1 MSKPSLAKSLL
12 SSSISQHSKLFY
24 GIGLTALLTI
34 PAQQVL
40 AGGFQLSDHSITSL
54 GRNHAGYGV
63 VGDDASA
70 VQFNPAGLTLL
81 KKRQAQF
88 GLTLNSI
95 DGEVENDGSNIN
107 GTAFSGSDDDGT
119 PDFAS
124 APNAY
129 YIHPINDRLVF
140 GLGITAPFGTDTDYD
155 DDFFGRFSGTTTEL
169 TVIDI
174 NPSIGYKINDI
185 VSVGFGVS
193 YQTLDVT
200 LDSAIPL
207 QSGLVA
213 GGFDG
218 AFNADG
224 DSEDFGFNVGIT
236 FNLPDNSRIG
246 LSYRSGIEH
255 DIDVDAEFI
264 IPPQAAA
271 LGAAGNALI
280 AAAGDF
286 DASADFESPA
296 TAYLG
301 YYKPL
306 SDNYFLTVGVRWT
319 EWSVFNEIR
328 IEFDNQATALT
339 QNDVVTEIDWE
350 NSFTYAIGLDGRI
363 NDKWT
368 WRTGLSY
375 TETPVPTDTRSVRTI
390 DSDRTAI
397 SFGATYNVTPKLAL
411 DFAYRYISFDDADIN
426 QSFNTLAGES
436 GATIGEVEA
445 EVHTVAIQ
453 ANYKF

>member
-1 MSKPSLAKSLL
+1 MSKPSLTKSLL

-34 PAQQVL
+34 PAQQAL

-81 KKRQAQF
+81 KKRQIQL
-88 GLTLNSI
+88 GLTFNDI
-95 DGEVENDGSNIN
+95 DGEVEDNGSTGVAAAGLN
-107 GTAFSGSDDDGT
+107 GNSDDDGT
-119 PDFAS
+119 PDNAS
-124 APNAY
+124 APSAY
-129 YIHPINDRLVF
+129 FIQPINDRLVF

-155 DDFFGRFSGTTTEL
+155 DDFFGRFSGTETEL
-169 TVIDI
+169 TIIDI

-200 LDSAIPL
+200 LDSALAFGP
-207 QSGLVA
+207 SPTPE
-213 GGFDG
+213 G
-218 AFNADG
+218 AFEADG
-224 DSEDFGFNVGIT
+224 DSEDFGFNVGVT
-236 FNLPDNSRIG
+236 FNLPDKSRIG

-255 DIDVDAEFI
+255 DIDVDTATST
-264 IPPQAAA
+264 P
-271 LGAAGNALI
+271 LGNSTDG
-280 AAAGDF
+280 
-286 DASADFESPA
+286 ASADFESPA

-301 YYKPL
+301 YYKPI
-306 SDNYFLTVGVRWT
+306 SKNYFLTAGIRWT

-328 IEFDNQATALT
+328 IDFDTAGAP
-339 QNDVVTEIDWE
+339 DAVTEIDWE

-368 WRTGLSY
+368 WRTGVSF

-397 SFGATYNVTPKLAL
+397 SFGATYKATKNLTL
-411 DFAYRYISFDDADIN
+411 DFAYRYISFDEADIN
-426 QSFNTLAGES
+426 QSVVGAGGAAAGVTLGSVVA
-436 GATIGEVEA
+436 EVEP
-445 EVHTVAIQ
+445 EVHTLAIQ

>member
-1 MSKPSLAKSLL
+1 MSKSLLTKSLL
-12 SSSISQHSKLFY
+12 SSAISQHSKLFY

-34 PAQQVL
+34 PTQQAL

-81 KKRQAQF
+81 KERQVQF
-88 GLTLNSI
+88 GATFNFI
-95 DGEVENDGSNIN
+95 DAEVEDEGSTSLAA
-107 GTAFSGSDDDGT
+107 GGADDDGT
-119 PDFAS
+119 PDVAS
-124 APNAY
+124 APSAY
-129 YIHPINDRLVF
+129 YVHPINDRLVF

-155 DDFFGRFSGTTTEL
+155 DDFFGRFSGTQTEL
-169 TVIDI
+169 TIIDI
-174 NPSIGYKINDI
+174 NPSIGYKINDV
-185 VSVGFGVS
+185 VSVGVGFSV
-193 YQTLDVT
+193 QTLDVI
-200 LDSAIPL
+200 LDSAVSFSP
-207 QSGLVA
+207 A
-213 GGFDG
+213 GEGTFE
-218 AFNADG
+218 ADG
-224 DSEDFGFNVGIT
+224 DSTDFGFNVGIT

-255 DIDVDAEFI
+255 DIDVDAEFNV
-264 IPPQAAA
+264 PAAA
-271 LGAAGNALI
+271 TAGSGGLLQS
-280 AAAGDF
+280 GEF

-301 YYKPL
+301 YYKPINT
-306 SDNYFLTVGVRWT
+306 NYFLTAGVRWT

-328 IEFDNQATALT
+328 IEFDQNTNALA

-363 NDKWT
+363 NDKWG
-368 WRTGLSY
+368 WRTGISY

-397 SFGATYNVTPKLAL
+397 SFGATYHATPKLTL
-411 DFAYRYISFDDADIN
+411 DFAYRYISFDDADID
-426 QSFNTLAGES
+426 QTSASSPLGG
-436 GATIGEVEA
+436 GAVSTIGSIDA
-445 EVHTVAIQ
+445 EVHTLAIQ